1 MAGFA
6 QRPYDLA
13 ISLRFGEANTE
24 MVALK
29 ARLAERGLKVFLCDE
44 APGVDLKRTIFEAFS
59 AADLAIIAASAT
71 YGRQTTSGFST
82 YEEMNFLQTEKK
94 PYFLLKM
101 TPSPNDK
108 WEEVET
114 RATYNMDVWEYWA
127 PGAPMPEGLVD
138 KIVAKL
144 EAVRAAKPAA
154 AAVAAPAAPASPA
167 AAAAPGTPLGRI
179 AACEEMLLGQAG
191 AGAML
196 PRLQALEDA
205 ALGAAGAGA
214 IPDRIAAVEAALGLA
229 AVSVQS
235 PPATAAPPPPASHAA
250 SRAAAAPP
258 APAAPSAHDTVRDTE
273 RERGKR
279 GARGARARDS
289 DARRPPPAP
298 RQEENRKA
306 LWEAARDGKT
316 EDVQRYIGM
325 GVDVDWRDGVR
336 VCARDDEREQ
346 PSVCRRRRRA
356 RVALRE

>member
-6 QRPYDLA
+6 QQSYDLA

-59 AADLAIIAASAT
+59 AADLAVIAASAT

-144 EAVRAAKPAA
+144 EEVRTTMAEGAEN
-154 AAVAAPAAPASPA
+154 VADA
-167 AAAAPGTPLGRI
+167 TPLNKLKASVEGLRSEMKVMEVRI
-179 AACEEMLLGQAG
+179 GVVSNALLR
-191 AGAML
+191 MD
-196 PRLQALEDA
+196 LE
-205 ALGAAGAGA
+205 
-214 IPDRIAAVEAALGLA
+214 R
-229 AVSVQS
+229 
-235 PPATAAPPPPASHAA
+235 
-250 SRAAAAPP
+250 R
-258 APAAPSAHDTVRDTE
+258 
-273 RERGKR
+273 
-279 GARGARARDS
+279 
-289 DARRPPPAP
+289 DARS
-298 RQEENRKA
+298 
-306 LWEAARDGKT
+306 AA
-316 EDVQRYIGM
+316 
-325 GVDVDWRDGVR
+325 
-336 VCARDDEREQ
+336 
-346 PSVCRRRRRA
+346 
-356 RVALRE
+356 